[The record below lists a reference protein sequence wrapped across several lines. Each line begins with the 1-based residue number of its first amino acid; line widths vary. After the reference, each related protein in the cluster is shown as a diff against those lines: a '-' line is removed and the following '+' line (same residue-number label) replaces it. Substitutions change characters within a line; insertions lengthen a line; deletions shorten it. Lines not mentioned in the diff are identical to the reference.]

1 MDTEAGRAMDDTPKS
16 TDVSKNQNAAPF
28 TQHTLRASLG
38 AQGEIDLEVLAR
50 DNADHGCVIN
60 EVNSGVLR
68 AGQQRG
74 GQKLHQ
80 KLVQGHAIDQMQL
93 GTGQFGDVRRRHS
106 EQRQELSPTN
116 LL

>member
-1 MDTEAGRAMDDTPKS
+1 MIP
-16 TDVSKNQNAAPF
+16 QNR
-28 TQHTLRASLG
+28 QMSRRTLPASLG